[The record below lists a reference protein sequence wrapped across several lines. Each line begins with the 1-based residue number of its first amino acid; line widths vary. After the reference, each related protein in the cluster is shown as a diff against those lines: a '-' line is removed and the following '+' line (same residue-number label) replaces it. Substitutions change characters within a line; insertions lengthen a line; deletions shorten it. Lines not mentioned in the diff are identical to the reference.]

1 MPLAT
6 LSAPACGDTPRRGI
20 LCTMPPRNLRGIA
33 LMVCAVA
40 VFASMDAL
48 LKILSAHYPPLQVS
62 ALRGFASLPII
73 ALPYLLTGRAAQL
86 LAQRPGMHLLRGL
99 MMVVIMAGFVYAVRA
114 LTLADAY
121 AIFLSAPLMVTALA
135 ALLLREEVGWRRW
148 IAIGVGLAGALT
160 MLKPSGSSL
169 ATWGAVGAFVSA
181 FAYACN
187 AILLRVL
194 TRTDSTASVA
204 LWSLAIMSFAC
215 AALAL
220 LTTDGWLAVRAGDFP
235 IIVAIGVA
243 GAVAQMLLIEAFR
256 SAPAS
261 VISPFEYTALFWGI
275 TIDWVVWSALPSL
288 RVLVGGAIVVG
299 SGLYLIWRERQ
310 LALAPPIAARAAEGN
325 VPP

>member
-1 MPLAT
+1 
-6 LSAPACGDTPRRGI
+6 
-20 LCTMPPRNLRGIA
+20 MPPRNLRGIA
-33 LMVCAVA
+33 LMLCAVA

-48 LKILSAHYPPLQVS
+48 LKFLSAHYPPLQVS
-62 ALRGFASLPII
+62 ALRGFASLPFI
-73 ALPYLLTGRAAQL
+73 ALPYLLTGRATQL

-99 MMVVIMAGFVYAVRA
+99 IMVVIMIGFVYAVRE

-135 ALLLREEVGWRRW
+135 ALLLGEDVGWRRW
-148 IAIGVGLAGALT
+148 IAIAVGLIGALT

-169 ATWGAVGAFVSA
+169 ITWGAIGAFVSA
-181 FAYACN
+181 FAYASN

-204 LWSLAIMSFAC
+204 LWSITVMAVVS
-215 AALAL
+215 AALAVAV
-220 LTTDGWLAVRAGDFP
+220 DGWQDVRADHWLQIAG
-235 IIVAIGVA
+235 IGLA
-243 GAVAQMLLIEAFR
+243 GAIAQMLLIEAFR

-261 VISPFEYTALFWGI
+261 VIAPFEYTALFWGI

-288 RVLVGGAIVVG
+288 RVLTGGAIVIG
-299 SGLYLIWRERQ
+299 SGLYIIWRERQ
-310 LALAPPIAARAAEGN
+310 IALAQPIAARAAEGN